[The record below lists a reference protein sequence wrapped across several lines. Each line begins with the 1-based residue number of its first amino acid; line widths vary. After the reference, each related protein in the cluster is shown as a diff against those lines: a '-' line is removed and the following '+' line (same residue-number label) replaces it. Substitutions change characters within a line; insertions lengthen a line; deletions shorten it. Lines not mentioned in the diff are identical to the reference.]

1 MIRVMGNPLAVLT
14 EADLRRRTS
23 VKWRTYADDVLPMF
37 VAEMDT
43 PLAPPI
49 RDVLK
54 QALDEGD
61 TGYPYGDEYAAALA
75 DFAEQRWGWRFEK
88 EQARL
93 AADVI
98 TGAVET
104 LRLVTDPGDAV
115 VLSPPVYHPFFHVIA
130 HAERSLVE
138 APLRPDGRLDF
149 TTLEA
154 AFRHASSGGR
164 RSAYLLCNP
173 HNPTGVAHTRAEL
186 ERVAELAQGFGVRVV
201 ADEIHAPLVLEGARF
216 VPYLDVDAHGF
227 SLMSASKAW
236 NLAGLKSALIIGG
249 TEVLGD
255 LSRLS
260 EHVGFGASGL
270 GMKAHIAA
278 LRHGGP
284 WLDELLAGLAE
295 NRRLFAELVA
305 RELPAIRQYPLEAT
319 YLAWLDGRGLDIEED
334 LATFF
339 LERGKVALY
348 SGEVFGTGGQ
358 RHLRVNIATTPD
370 LLREGVRRMASA
382 VSEVL

>member
-1 MIRVMGNPLAVLT
+1 MGNPLTVLT

-23 VKWRTYADDVLPMF
+23 IKWRMYPEDVLPMF

-54 QALDEGD
+54 HALDEGD
-61 TGYPYGDEYAAALA
+61 TGYPYGDEYALALA
-75 DFAEQRWGWRFEK
+75 DFAEQRWGWRFDK
-88 EQARL
+88 DQTHL

-98 TGAVET
+98 TAAVET
-104 LRLVTDPGDAV
+104 LLLVTAPGDAV
-115 VLSPPVYHPFFHVIA
+115 VVSPPIYYPFFPVIA

-138 APLRPDGRLDF
+138 APLGPDGRLDF
-149 TTLEA
+149 SSLEA
-154 AFRHASSGGR
+154 AFRHAASSGR
-164 RSAYLLCNP
+164 RLAYLMCNP

-186 ERVAELAQGFGVRVV
+186 ERVAELAQAFRVRVV

-216 VPYLDVDAHGF
+216 VPYVDVDPHGF

-236 NLAGLKSALIIGG
+236 NLAGLKSALIIAG
-249 TEVLGD
+249 TEAVRD
-255 LSRLS
+255 LHRLP
-260 EHVGFGASGL
+260 EYVTFGASGL
-270 GMKAHIAA
+270 GMMAHIAA

-284 WLDELLAGLAE
+284 WLDELLAGLAA

-305 RELPAIRQYPLEAT
+305 RELPQIRQYPLEAT
-319 YLAWLDGRGLDIEED
+319 YLPWLDGRNLPIEED
-334 LATFF
+334 LPAFF
-339 LERGKVALY
+339 RERGKVALY
-348 SGEVFGTGGQ
+348 GGEIFGAGGQ
-358 RHLRVNIATTPD
+358 RHLRANIATTPD
-370 LLREGVRRMASA
+370 LLREAVRRMAAA